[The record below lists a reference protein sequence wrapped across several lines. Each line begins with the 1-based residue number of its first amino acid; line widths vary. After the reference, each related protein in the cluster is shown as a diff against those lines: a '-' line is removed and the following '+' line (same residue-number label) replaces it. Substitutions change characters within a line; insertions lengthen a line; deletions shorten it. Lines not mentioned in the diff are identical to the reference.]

1 MAHLL
6 HIDSSARGDQ
16 SVTRRLTTR
25 AAERCRATH
34 PGGTV
39 TYRDFAV
46 DPIPHFANATVT
58 ARMVQADQHTPAQH
72 KSFARN
78 VALVDEIT
86 NADTVLLGLPSST
99 TLVPDRRG
107 PGRCGAFVISAAA
120 PLTAVGGVAPPRL
133 ALTGLTGVS
142 HAYLAVAVVVA
153 LFSVDD
159 VATARHIT
167 NAAAPYA
174 SIARGMSRPAGVEA
188 SCVGLSAYTLFEC
201 ASYCGFG
208 AIARLACNS
217 FRRFSDVATT
227 AR

>member
-1 MAHLL
+1 MIHPSNAGMAMPFHRLNWTVW
-6 HIDSSARGDQ
+6 HARD
-16 SVTRRLTTR
+16 
-25 AAERCRATH
+25 
-34 PGGTV
+34 
-39 TYRDFAV
+39 DF
-46 DPIPHFANATVT
+46 PSWWLRP
-58 ARMVQADQHTPAQH
+58 
-72 KSFARN
+72 
-78 VALVDEIT
+78 
-86 NADTVLLGLPSST
+86 PSST

-107 PGRCGAFVISAAA
+107 LAAVVLFVISAAA

-174 SIARGMSRPAGVEA
+174 SIARGMSRPAGVGA

-201 ASYCGFG
+201 ASYRGFG

-227 AR
+227 VR